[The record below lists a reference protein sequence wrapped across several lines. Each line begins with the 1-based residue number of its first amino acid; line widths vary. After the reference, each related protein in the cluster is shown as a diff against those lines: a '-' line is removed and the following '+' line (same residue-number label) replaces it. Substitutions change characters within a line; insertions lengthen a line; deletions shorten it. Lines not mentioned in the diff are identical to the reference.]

1 MAKSKLPE
9 ALDKTEPSTQAQDD
23 AQDTN
28 SKPPPAQ
35 ASASIPAT
43 QATPQTDTSSPATQR
58 YRKIDPSR
66 CRPWALHNRDAVWL
80 TPEHCADL
88 IHSIRSEGQLDLGLV
103 RKLADDPHHDF
114 EIICGVRRWYSVS
127 QLPETPFK
135 ARVLDVNDQECTV
148 LMHVEN
154 EQSKDISAMEKG
166 RSYRLM
172 LERSV
177 YENASSL
184 ARALNLSRS
193 YVSLVTK
200 AIEILDRPGLNALLG
215 PHIREISYK
224 DARELAVQL
233 DNPRCRERVESLAV
247 DLDKA
252 AIKDPKH
259 LMRQLLSAAK
269 GEGKPS
275 AKPHPTLSLFK
286 KGKKQYAYV
295 QNKPSGAVT
304 VTLEPGLKAA
314 AGDNLEAV
322 MARIEKALR
331 KALD

>member
-1 MAKSKLPE
+1 MAKGKLSAPLGKAE
-9 ALDKTEPSTQAQDD
+9 RATHAQND

-28 SKPPPAQ
+28 NKPPPAQ
-35 ASASIPAT
+35 APASSPG
-43 QATPQTDTSSPATQR
+43 QAAAQTDTSSVATQR

-80 TPEHCADL
+80 TPENCADL

-172 LERSV
+172 LEQSV
-177 YENASSL
+177 YDNASSL
-184 ARALNLSRS
+184 ARALSLSRS

-200 AIEILDRPGLNALLG
+200 AIEILDRPQLNALLG

-224 DARELAVQL
+224 DARELAVQIE
-233 DNPRCRERVESLAV
+233 DPRCRERVESMAV
-247 DLDKA
+247 ELHKTQ
-252 AIKDPKH
+252 IKDPKPI
-259 LMRQLLSAAK
+259 MRRLLSAAK
-269 GEGKPS
+269 AEEQRS
-275 AKPHPTLSLFK
+275 AKPSSVVSLFK
-286 KGKKQYAYV
+286 KGRKQYAYV
-295 QNKPSGAVT
+295 QNRPNGAVT
-304 VTLEPGLKAA
+304 VTIEPGLKAA
-314 AGDNLEAV
+314 AGDDLEAV
-322 MARIEKALR
+322 MKRIEKTLRGALG
-331 KALD
+331 

>member
-1 MAKSKLPE
+1 MAKSKLSE
-9 ALDKTEPSTQAQDD
+9 ALDKTEPS
-23 AQDTN
+23 
-28 SKPPPAQ
+28 
-35 ASASIPAT
+35 T
-43 QATPQTDTSSPATQR
+43 QATPQTDTSSPATQH
-58 YRKIDPSR
+58 YRKIDPAR

-88 IHSIRSEGQLDLGLV
+88 IHSIRNEGQMDLGLV
-103 RKLADDPHHDF
+103 RKLADDPDHDF

-127 QLPETPFK
+127 QLPATPFK
-135 ARVLDVNDQECTV
+135 ARVLDLSDRECTV

-177 YENASSL
+177 YENAASL

-200 AIEILDRPGLNALLG
+200 AIEILDRPRLNALLG

-259 LMRQLLSAAK
+259 LMRKLLSAAK
-269 GEGKPS
+269 GAGKPS
-275 AKPHPTLSLFK
+275 AKPHPTRSLFK
-286 KGKKQYAYV
+286 KDRKQYAYV
-295 QNKPSGAVT
+295 QNKPNGAVT

-314 AGDNLEAV
+314 AGDDLEAV

-331 KALD
+331 QALD